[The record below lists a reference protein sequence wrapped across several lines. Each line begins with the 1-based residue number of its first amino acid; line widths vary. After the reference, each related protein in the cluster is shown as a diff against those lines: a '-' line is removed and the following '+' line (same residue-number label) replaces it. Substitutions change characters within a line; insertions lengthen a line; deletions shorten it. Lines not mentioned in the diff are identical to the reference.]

1 MKFRRNT
8 VQRAAI
14 TLVLTISSGAP
25 QIPLRADNSLER
37 LPEPL
42 KALTLTVRV
51 HYKEKIQIKISQK
64 KKRIELSPGK
74 VPNAELPLS
83 SPGGV
88 MDSITFLALMCDSTY
103 RMLPTRKAHVHLVPR
118 GCLGLCHMGMVD

>member
-1 MKFRRNT
+1 MNKLKLSIAIGRPTMKFRRNT

-14 TLVLTISSGAP
+14 TLALTISSGAP

-51 HYKEKIQIKISQK
+51 HYKEKIQIK
-64 KKRIELSPGK
+64 
-74 VPNAELPLS
+74 N
-83 SPGGV
+83 
-88 MDSITFLALMCDSTY
+88 
-103 RMLPTRKAHVHLVPR
+103 
-118 GCLGLCHMGMVD
+118 